1 MIEKTLKSIVI
12 KHNEHSE
19 NNLIVTILTNEGKM
33 QIYAPGVRKIDSKNR
48 NAIGILD
55 LSNLDLLSSE
65 KSNNLLFRLKKAN
78 LICKFPY
85 DVNAIEFKETLLYFL
100 EKSMSNSYLPFIQLY
115 EQLLPFLNQNK
126 NTKILIYLLYKLLEC
141 EGIKPK
147 FDGCIECGSQTH
159 LVDFKFHKGGF
170 LCNLH
175 AEEELGKDNLMSLYY
190 LSISFEKFEKNT
202 SFQTAKFILK
212 MLIQYLHECI

>member
-12 KHNEHSE
+12 KHNEHSA

-100 EKSMSNSYLPFIQLY
+100 EKSMSNSYLPFIQSY
-115 EQLLPFLNQNK
+115 EQLLPFLN
-126 NTKILIYLLYKLLEC
+126 
-141 EGIKPK
+141 
-147 FDGCIECGSQTH
+147 
-159 LVDFKFHKGGF
+159 
-170 LCNLH
+170 
-175 AEEELGKDNLMSLYY
+175 
-190 LSISFEKFEKNT
+190 
-202 SFQTAKFILK
+202 
-212 MLIQYLHECI
+212 